1 MLTKEQAIEISRE
14 PDARLVDSL
23 RARRLPSNTDRPDA
37 LSQQAA
43 DEIER
48 LQKEQSCVCPKC
60 GGRGIYKNGSFTLK
74 E

>member
-48 LQKEQSCVCPKC
+48 LRTE
-60 GGRGIYKNGSFTLK
+60 NTALK
-74 E
+74 HELEVVHNERIDNLVK